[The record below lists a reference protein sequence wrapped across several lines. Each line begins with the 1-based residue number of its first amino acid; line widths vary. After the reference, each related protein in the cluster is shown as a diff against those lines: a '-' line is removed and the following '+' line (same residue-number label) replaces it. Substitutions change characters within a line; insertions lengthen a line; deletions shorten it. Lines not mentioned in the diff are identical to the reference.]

1 MKIAYFDCF
10 SGVSGNMILGAL
22 LDAGLK
28 RRELESE
35 LAKLKLSGY
44 KINVKKIIK
53 EGLSATKV
61 NVSIKEQHTKRRL
74 KDITRIIS
82 ASRLGSK
89 VKALS
94 RQTFEELAKVEAKI
108 HGVGKDKVHFHELGA
123 LDSIIDIVG
132 AFVGLQRLG
141 IDAVYASRM
150 HLGSGFLRCSHGTLP
165 VPAPA
170 TAALLKG
177 VPVYSKG
184 IEAELVTPTG
194 AAILKNCAQG
204 FGAMPA
210 MNVES
215 IGYGAGDKQLPIPNL
230 LRLCTGEASHL
241 REYDKDQ
248 VALIETNIDDMQ
260 PQIFS
265 YVCQL
270 LKDQGALDVYRH
282 PIYMKKNRIGT
293 LLSVLT
299 GQDKFEQALATI
311 FAQTSALGVRVSR
324 WERYKL
330 FRKVI
335 SVNTRLGK
343 IKVKVGKAGNKIK
356 NITPEY
362 ESCREIS
369 TKKKIP
375 LKDVYAEATRAAYNI
390 LK

>member
-10 SGVSGNMILGAL
+10 SGASGNMILGAL

-28 RRELESE
+28 RKELESE

-44 KINVKKIIK
+44 KINVKKITK
-53 EGLSATKV
+53 EGISATRF
-61 NVSIKEQHTKRRL
+61 NVSSKEQQTKRRL

-94 RQTFEELAKVEAKI
+94 RQTFEELARVEAGI
-108 HGVGKDKVHFHELGA
+108 HGVGRDQVHFHELGA
-123 LDSIIDIVG
+123 IDSIIDIVG
-132 AFVGLQRLG
+132 AFAGLQRLG
-141 IDAVYASRM
+141 IDAVYASQM
-150 HLGSGFLRCSHGTLP
+150 HLGSGFLECRHGTLP

-177 VPVYSKG
+177 VPVYSRG
-184 IEAELVTPTG
+184 IASELVTPTG
-194 AAILKNCAQG
+194 AAILKSCAQG

-210 MNVES
+210 MNIES

-230 LRLCTGEASHL
+230 LRLCTGEAASL
-241 REYDKDQ
+241 REYDKDEA
-248 VALIETNIDDMQ
+248 VLIETNIDDMQ

-265 YVCQL
+265 YVCGV
-270 LKDQGALDVYRH
+270 LKDQGALDVYRQ

-299 GQDKFEQALATI
+299 AEDKFEQALAAI

-324 WERYKL
+324 LERYKL
-330 FRKVI
+330 FREVI
-335 SVNTRLGK
+335 SVKTRFGQ
-343 IKVKVGKAGNKIK
+343 IKVKVGKVGNKIK

-362 ESCREIS
+362 ESCKEIS
-369 TKKKIP
+369 TKKKLP
-375 LKDVYAEATRAAYNI
+375 LKDVYAEAVRAAYNI